1 MGIEAPK
8 RLAWVSRDH
17 RSASQDASLLP
28 MSIASK
34 ASAAP
39 LTNHHPSMK
48 LTAILS
54 LLISFMVST
63 SAIATEFPWNG
74 VGTAHVDVP
83 EGWTTETGNGKPA
96 GIYIKATAPHGT
108 KAVLQITLMD
118 LPRPIPDKA
127 ALEQIVNAG
136 SAQVLPSSVEG
147 KADIKPLEIE
157 GGFGMHVQFT
167 DKSLVNKEVPA
178 TESRVMRMA
187 YLSLEPKFLVVATLL
202 FDDPT
207 QTEVEQMMKAVK
219 SIKIKT
225 TP

>member
-1 MGIEAPK
+1 MGVVG
-8 RLAWVSRDH
+8 R
-17 RSASQDASLLP
+17 RSASQHAFL
-28 MSIASK
+28 
-34 ASAAP
+34 ASAINRFQFISCP
-39 LTNHHPSMK
+39 LITIIPPMK
-48 LTAILS
+48 LIAILS
-54 LLISFMVST
+54 IFSAIVVST
-63 SAIATEFPWNG
+63 SAIAAEFPWDG
-74 VGTAHVDVP
+74 VGTAHLDLP
-83 EGWTTETGNGKPA
+83 EGWTTETGNGKPV

-157 GGFGMHVQFT
+157 GGIGMHVQFT

-207 QTEVEQMMKAVK
+207 QTEVEKMMKAVK